1 MNDFLQLQ
9 PENMTY
15 AWVSVVIAIIGLLV
29 AIFFLFSSFQGT
41 DEKNRV
47 NDHSESLTEWNHL
60 MIMTVITGVFFIT
73 VLTFRIGSVISTN
86 NAYDRNIQMVQS
98 AYNIQDVKQ
107 DDVESEQNV
116 NNIDGMLAGM
126 KGSAAVTATSDGS
139 YNVRHFL
146 FRVDD
151 DHRLRVYQD
160 TKSGHHLITPCQAG
174 YDVER
179 VD

>member
-41 DEKNRV
+41 DRKNRV
-47 NDHSESLTEWNHL
+47 NDHSKSPTERNRF
-60 MIMTVITGVFFIT
+60 MTMTVLAVTWIITM
-73 VLTFRIGSVISTN
+73 LTFQIGSVISTN

-116 NNIDGMLAGM
+116 NNINSMLAGM
-126 KGSAAVTATSDGS
+126 KGSATVTATSDGS

-151 DHRLRVYQD
+151 NHRLRVYQD

>member
-41 DEKNRV
+41 DKKNRV

-60 MIMTVITGVFFIT
+60 MAMTVIIGVFFIT
-73 VLTFRIGSVISTN
+73 MLTFRIGSVISTN

-116 NNIDGMLAGM
+116 NNIDSMLAGM
-126 KGSAAVTATSDGS
+126 KGSATVTATSDGS

-160 TKSGHHLITPCQAG
+160 TKGGHHLITPGQAG

>member
-1 MNDFLQLQ
+1 M
-9 PENMTY
+9 
-15 AWVSVVIAIIGLLV
+15 
-29 AIFFLFSSFQGT
+29 
-41 DEKNRV
+41 
-47 NDHSESLTEWNHL
+47 NDHSESLIEWNHL
-60 MIMTVITGVFFIT
+60 MAMTVITGVFFIT

-86 NAYDRNIQMVQS
+86 NAYDRNMQMVQS

-116 NNIDGMLAGM
+116 NNIDSMLAGM
-126 KGSAAVTATSDGS
+126 KGSATVAAASDGS

-160 TKSGHHLITPCQAG
+160 TESGHHLITPCQAG